1 MIKLKKEKII
11 LIEEP
16 IRKDLIRPWSPILC
30 HLCVKIM
37 KRKCHQLH
45 EKIRDEGN
53 IYSGIDMEH
62 NPTTDKTDSKL
73 GYKQQQLSN
82 EDQRNK
88 T

>member
-1 MIKLKKEKII
+1 
-11 LIEEP
+11 
-16 IRKDLIRPWSPILC
+16 
-30 HLCVKIM
+30 M